1 MSGLVCDI
9 MTREVLVA
17 PPEATFRE
25 VVRLIE
31 DHHVHALPV
40 VDELRQVLGMV
51 AESDLL
57 LRAVQTEGQALAPL
71 RRHGRVRLASLGRA
85 RLASKRLAGTTAGEI
100 MTSPAVTID
109 SSQTLDQAAL
119 MLHQRHIGR
128 LPVVADDGRLIGI
141 VTRSDLLK
149 VFLRS
154 DEDLLLA
161 VQEAI
166 AAVDDSASPTIWATV
181 SDGVVVLQGSAQ
193 LLSQVIA
200 VGALVRR
207 VPGIVHMD
215 VRATAVN
222 DDVHR
227 GMGRAVAHQV
237 TFRR

>member
-1 MSGLVCDI
+1 MSGLVGDI

-17 PPEATFRE
+17 PPEATFRD

-57 LRAVQTEGQALAPL
+57 LRAVRTEGQAMAPL
-71 RRHGRVRLASLGRA
+71 RRHGRARLASLGRA
-85 RLASKRLAGTTAGEI
+85 RLASQRLAGTTAGEI

-119 MLHQRHIGR
+119 VLHQRHIGR
-128 LPVVADDGRLIGI
+128 LPVVAENGRLIGI

-149 VFLRS
+149 VYLRS
-154 DEDLLLA
+154 DEDLLAA

-166 AAVDDSASPTIWATV
+166 AAVDHSTSPTIWATV
-181 SDGVVVLQGSAQ
+181 EDGVVVLQGSAQ

-200 VGALVRR
+200 VGALVAR

-215 VRATAVN
+215 LKATAVN

-227 GMGRAVAHQV
+227 AMGRAVARQA
-237 TFRR
+237 TSRK